1 MPRRG
6 GGCRAGGGARWERKC
21 RKRLLPGQD
30 ADHRRGAKA
39 GGGARWERKCR
50 KRLLHG
56 RDAGRRPQTRTR
68 LQGRWRRQV
77 GAEMPEKAPT
87 WTGRGPQTRTTDAA
101 AGQTAAPGGSGIDG
115 KGSHLD
121 GTRDADHRRGCRAGG
136 SPFRAHK
143 ADRYL
148 SGDRTG
154 IFSGQK
160 EAGNTK
166 LTTTATE
173 NRQPHMQKKSF
184 QKNLKYVCAFKILPY
199 ICNPETRV
207 RVNIPL

>member
-1 MPRRG
+1 MSAELQYATEG
-6 GGCRAGGGARWERKC
+6 G
-21 RKRLLPGQD
+21 
-30 ADHRRGAKA
+30 
-39 GGGARWERKCR
+39 
-50 KRLLHG
+50 
-56 RDAGRRPQTRTR
+56 
-68 LQGRWRRQV
+68 
-77 GAEMPEKAPT
+77 
-87 WTGRGPQTRTTDAA
+87 A
-101 AGQTAAPGGSGIDG
+101 AGQAVAPGGSGIDG

-121 GTRDADHRRGCRAGG
+121 GTRTTDAAAGQVAVPGGSGNAGKGSYLDRTRTTDAAPRQEAVPGGSGNAGNGSYMDGTQGADRRHGRGCKAGGGARWERNRRKRLTPGRDAGRRRGCRAGG